1 MFVGVSK
8 NIGGGFRIGI
18 GTKIGSGNKKPSNKE
33 LQTQKFISFLKQ
45 VEDDLNNALFIFIEA
60 NGEDYYQL
68 LKDEIDLDEIFKDNE
83 KYHIFIKIYND
94 AKYEIEKIL
103 YSGDSGIVAKRA
115 ITEAVFSVKKFI
127 NSEYPNFKPKIKP
140 EWIFH
145 KIVTFILKGILLV
158 FLFFLVF
165 GIVGVM
171 SQKDKQTK
179 DTIKKEIVIEYNT
192 N

>member
-33 LQTQKFISFLKQ
+33 LQTQEFISFLKQ

-127 NSEYPNFKPKIKP
+127 NREYPNFKPKIRPK
-140 EWIFH
+140 WIFH
-145 KIVTFILKGILLV
+145 KIVIFILKGILLV

-179 DTIKKEIVIEYNT
+179 NTIKKEIVTRYNT